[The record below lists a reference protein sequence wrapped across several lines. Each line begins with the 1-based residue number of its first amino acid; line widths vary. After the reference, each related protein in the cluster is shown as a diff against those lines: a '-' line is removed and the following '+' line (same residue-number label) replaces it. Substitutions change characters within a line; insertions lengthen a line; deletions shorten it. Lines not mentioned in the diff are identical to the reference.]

1 MSIDPYTLEVLCH
14 ELNAVPNQV
23 DKNLTRTAF
32 SPLITEYKDYAVGIV
47 DASGALVSQS
57 RGSLLIFAA
66 NALGTAVKDGLAI
79 YGVEQLRHGD
89 IIITNHAGTMGQH
102 LNNVAMYTPI
112 RADGPDGERG
122 AGELLGFFCV
132 LMHWIDVGGI
142 VVGSCTSTNATEV
155 FQEGIQFRT
164 IKLVNGGV
172 RVEEMF
178 RMIEHNTR
186 FPKELLGDVAAQMAG
201 CLMGRDQVLAL
212 VGKSGVTAWHEAVR
226 SLFDNAEGRVRAA
239 LAQAPKG
246 RFVAEAFIDD
256 DGLVLGKR
264 VPIAVAV
271 TIEDHRVVVDLSG
284 VADQLAG
291 PMNAGR
297 NGGAVAAARIAFK
310 YLFSPDEPLNE
321 GDFRAL
327 DVVIPDGKFLSA
339 TASAAVGAS
348 GNMMPTTVDTIL
360 RALAPAFPERIA
372 AAHHGSYGAHIFFG
386 QVRGERFFHLDTCV
400 GGWGATVASDG
411 YGPSRSNVHGD
422 TSDVPIEMQEA
433 TLPLRFEGYALRE
446 DSGGAGRMRGGLG
459 VVKRYCITGPC
470 TLSLRFDRSECPP
483 WGLAGGDAGAAPEVD
498 VQRANGEV
506 YRTFNGEHALQPG
519 DRLTIRTAGGGGHG
533 PAVERDTAAVQAD
546 VLSGVV
552 SVTAA
557 LERYAVVIDG
567 HGRIDAEATRS
578 VRARS
583 TPGSSYVQ
591 ERVA

>member
-1 MSIDPYTLEVLCH
+1 MSIDPYTLEILRH

-32 SPLITEYKDYAVGIV
+32 SPLINEYKDYAVGIV

-79 YGVEQLRHGD
+79 YGAEELRHGD
-89 IIITNHAGTMGQH
+89 IVITNHAGTMGQH

-112 RADGPDGERG
+112 RADGGT
-122 AGELLGFFCV
+122 GELLGFFCV

-164 IKLVNGGV
+164 VKLFDRGA
-172 RVEEMF
+172 RVAEMF

-186 FPKELLGDVAAQMAG
+186 FPKELLGDVEAQIAG

-212 VGKSGVTAWHEAVR
+212 TAKSGVPAWHAAVR
-226 SLFDNAEGRVRAA
+226 SLFDNAEARVRAA
-239 LAQAPKG
+239 LTKAPKG
-246 RFVAEAFIDD
+246 RFAAEAFIDD

-264 VPIAVAV
+264 VPIAVTV

-310 YLFSPDEPLNE
+310 YLFSPEEPVNE

-327 DVVIPDGKFLSA
+327 EVVIPDGKFLSA
-339 TASAAVGAS
+339 HASAAVGAS

-386 QVRGERFFHLDTCV
+386 QMRGERFFHLDTCV
-400 GGWGATVASDG
+400 GGWGATASSDG

-433 TLPLRFEGYALRE
+433 TLPFRFEGYALRE
-446 DSGGAGRMRGGLG
+446 DSGGPGRTRGGLG
-459 VVKRYCITGPC
+459 VIKRYHITAPC
-470 TLSLRFDRSECPP
+470 TLSLRFDRTECPP
-483 WGLAGGDAGAAPEVD
+483 WGLAGGDAGATPEVD
-498 VQRANGEV
+498 ILRANGEL
-506 YRTFNGEHALQPG
+506 RRSFNGEHALLPG
-519 DRLTIRTAGGGGHG
+519 DGLVIRTAGGGGYG
-533 PAVERDTAAVQAD
+533 PARERDATAVQAD
-546 VLSGVV
+546 IASGVV
-552 SVTAA
+552 SVSAA
-557 LERYAVVIDG
+557 LERYAVVVG
-567 HGRIDAEATRS
+567 SEGRVDAEATQAL
-578 VRARS
+578 RAR
-583 TPGSSYVQ
+583 P
-591 ERVA
+591 VAVVAQDVKVAA